1 MAADSDHENSLADVI
16 TILLEEK
23 TALDTPDAPSVD
35 LAAESDVKLW
45 LQHTGFFDVEHRQ
58 KILDALRQLKALDEQ
73 RQKILSEIHR
83 ATPYIVPPS
92 TPIPSQSHSVYSPS
106 LYSAQRPSPLA
117 LDRLGDYA
125 NLSRYHAEATQ
136 SAGELCGSEPSLVN
150 KGADS
155 ESGYSANGSLSSQ
168 QNDVPIPDASV
179 KQAQRSGDD
188 ADLDDQEEPSPSK
201 KSSAIEISV
210 DEVALPSTPTQGILT
225 PTPKYLKQSSLTK
238 SIEARYFLV
247 KSFNSMNVEMSQRDV
262 STLILLTHPYLY
274 ATNTFIR
281 DYGLQKLTMVPC

>member
-1 MAADSDHENSLADVI
+1 
-16 TILLEEK
+16 
-23 TALDTPDAPSVD
+23 
-35 LAAESDVKLW
+35 
-45 LQHTGFFDVEHRQ
+45 
-58 KILDALRQLKALDEQ
+58 
-73 RQKILSEIHR
+73 
-83 ATPYIVPPS
+83 
-92 TPIPSQSHSVYSPS
+92 
-106 LYSAQRPSPLA
+106 
-117 LDRLGDYA
+117 
-125 NLSRYHAEATQ
+125 
-136 SAGELCGSEPSLVN
+136 LVN

-247 KSFNSMNVEMSQRDV
+247 KSFHIFMQL
-262 STLILLTHPYLY
+262 TLSSGTM
-274 ATNTFIR
+274 
-281 DYGLQKLTMVPC
+281 DYKS